1 MTQITN
7 QLNAFSGYRFHFNGQ
22 EADNEVAGSG
32 NSYTAEFWQYDSRLG
47 RRWNVDPV
55 VKVWEAP
62 YAAFANN
69 PILYVDY
76 NGDDNI
82 IYLVVLPTR
91 RNIFTLLKAYKIARE
106 ANKNFEALGLKTRV
120 VVVDKK
126 LTKGQLFDPNKID
139 KTDRVAVFGEH
150 KDVIEYVKKYN
161 KTFGKDLED
170 NWKGGSNHPER
181 SENPN
186 HAGGKFI
193 AVDATSLQELGSKL
207 GGLSEIQAGAV
218 TIMHG
223 VGHTSTLDHAYG
235 DGKKS
240 DPGVNDS
247 FIMLKGNALG
257 NRIKN
262 VSLIDVLKQSNNIDY
277 IGAVSNSKTGMGN
290 NDAKV
295 NYPTK

>member
-1 MTQITN
+1 LHPATRHTTN
-7 QLNAFSGYRFHFNGQ
+7 TLTMPSGHRFGFNNQ
-22 EADNEVAGSG
+22 EKDNEVAGSG
-32 NSYTAEFWQYDSRLG
+32 NSYTAEYWQYDARLG

-55 VKVWEAP
+55 VKVWESP

-82 IYLVVLPTR
+82 VYLVVLPTR

-106 ANKNFEALGLKTRV
+106 ANKYFEALGLKTRV

-150 KDVIEYVKKYN
+150 KDVIEYVKKHN
-161 KTFGKDLED
+161 KTFGKELEAK
-170 NWKGGSNHPER
+170 WEGGSDNPER

-193 AVDATSLQELGSKL
+193 AVDATSLQEFGSKL
-207 GGLSEIQAGAV
+207 GGLSEIQAGAI

-223 VGHTSTLDHAYG
+223 VGHTSTLDHAYFQDKDENPG
-235 DGKKS
+235 ANKS
-240 DPGVNDS
+240 L
-247 FIMLKGNALG
+247 IMFSATALS
-257 NRIKN
+257 NRISQT
-262 VSLIDVLKQSNNIDY
+262 SLSDVLKQHNNIDY
-277 IGAVSNSKTGMGN
+277 IGAVSDAKTGMGN
-290 NDAKV
+290 NDA
-295 NYPTK
+295 